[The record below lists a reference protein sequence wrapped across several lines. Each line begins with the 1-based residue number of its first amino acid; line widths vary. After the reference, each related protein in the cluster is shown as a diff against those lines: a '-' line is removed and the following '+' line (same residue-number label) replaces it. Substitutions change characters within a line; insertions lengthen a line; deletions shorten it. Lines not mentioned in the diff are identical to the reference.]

1 MRTLTRAAHMLGQLA
16 TDTKRD
22 GVGERWCWREAVL
35 EVEVRSSGLK
45 ETRNSRGGDYGG
57 GVHCVVRGA
66 KCYLGYSMGYDC
78 TFPKGYSR
86 GYDYTFS
93 KGGGEGR
100 GVIYE
105 YTYVPGKVG
114 YAFG

>member
-1 MRTLTRAAHMLGQLA
+1 
-16 TDTKRD
+16 
-22 GVGERWCWREAVL
+22 
-35 EVEVRSSGLK
+35 
-45 ETRNSRGGDYGG
+45 
-57 GVHCVVRGA
+57 
-66 KCYLGYSMGYDC
+66 MGYDC

-93 KGGGEGR
+93 RGGGEGR
-100 GVIYE
+100 GLIYE